1 MTLSRREFLRLAG
14 LVAGGVTVSA
24 CSPIYRELSGPPGT
38 LNGWPPL
45 STWDFQVLSRLT
57 YGPTEQDRLD
67 INGLGWKSWIEMQL
81 SPESIED
88 QAVDWRL
95 RSLESIGSDPDGLA
109 DWDKE
114 VLIDELKQAAL
125 LRRVYSHRQLY
136 ERMVEF
142 WSDHFN
148 ISVWKGDCWFLKA
161 IDDREVIRQ
170 HALGDFRDL
179 LWASA
184 HSPAMLVYLDNQV
197 NEGAAPNENYARE
210 LMELHSLGVDG
221 GYSQSDV
228 MELARCLTGWTVKQH
243 FWQGQFTFNPDL
255 HDPEPKFVLGRR
267 VEPAGQREAESVL
280 EELALHPSTA
290 RHVAIKLLRRFVSE
304 TPPARLIEDTAQT
317 FLATH
322 GSIRAVL
329 DRLLLDVL
337 PEWGAKVKRPN
348 DFIAGGL
355 RILAA
360 DTDGARP
367 IQDYLRQMGQPAFE
381 WPTPDGPPDRSDYW
395 ISNLMPRWRFALALA
410 QNQIS
415 GTTLDL
421 DGLATP
427 AGGDTLKRMSE
438 LLLGLQ
444 LDPELSGGLQ
454 QAIGQVDEQTQL
466 RLSLAGLLASPG
478 FQWH

>member
-1 MTLSRREFLRLAG
+1 MSLSRREFLRLAG
-14 LVAGGVTVSA
+14 MVAGGLTVSA
-24 CSPIYRELSGPPGT
+24 CSPVYRELSGLPAT
-38 LNGWPPL
+38 LAGWPPV
-45 STWDFQVLSRLT
+45 SGWDFQVLSRLT

-67 INGLGWKSWIEMQL
+67 INSLGWKSWIEMQL
-81 SPESIED
+81 TPESIDD
-88 QAVDWRL
+88 QAVAWRL
-95 RSLESIGSDPDGLA
+95 RSLDSIGSDPDVLA

-114 VLIDELKQAAL
+114 VLIDELQQAAL

-142 WSDHFN
+142 WTDHFN

-197 NEGAAPNENYARE
+197 NESAAPNENYARE

-243 FWQGQFTFNPDL
+243 FWQGQFTFDPDL
-255 HDPEPKFVLGRR
+255 HDPDPKLVLGRR

-290 RHVAIKLLRRFVSE
+290 RHVATKLLRRFVSE
-304 TPPARLIEDTAQT
+304 TPPAQLIEDTAQT

-337 PEWGAKVKRPN
+337 PEWGAKAKRPN
-348 DFIAGGL
+348 DFIVGGL
-355 RILAA
+355 RTLAA

-367 IQDYLRQMGQPAFE
+367 VQDYLRQMGQPAFE

-395 ISNLMPRWRFALALA
+395 ISNLMPRWRFALAFA
-410 QNQIS
+410 QNQIP

-421 DGLATP
+421 AGLASA
-427 AGGDTLKRMSE
+427 AGGDPLKRMAE
-438 LLLGLQ
+438 LLLGLE
-444 LDPELSGGLQ
+444 LDPKLSSGLQ
-454 QAIGQVDEQTQL
+454 QAIGQVDEQTRLQ
-466 RLSLAGLLASPG
+466 LSLAGLLASPG